1 MSRNLPARPNL
12 EYLKK
17 EAKERLDVLRRRDP
31 AAQLADAQH
40 DLAKEYGFASWPQ
53 LKAHV
58 EGAVA
63 LAHPLA
69 GRWIANLSLSV
80 RHPANPFQ
88 RATIVFAVTG
98 AQVDIADEFVDEAGG
113 VLRNRQ
119 AILADG
125 VAHEMANGYVL
136 TASWRSARVL
146 ETVAAKNGA
155 EVGRG
160 TYEVSADGRR
170 LTITSADQ
178 VIVLDRAIA

>member
-17 EAKERLDVLRRRDP
+17 EAKERLDVLRRRD
-31 AAQLADAQH
+31 AAVQLSDAQH
-40 DLAKEYGFASWPQ
+40 VLAKEYGFASWPQ

-58 EGAVA
+58 EAAVA

-69 GRWIANLSLSV
+69 GRWIANLQLSI

-88 RATIVFAVTG
+88 RATIVFAING

-113 VLRNRQ
+113 VLRNRH
-119 AILADG
+119 AIVADG

-136 TASWRSARVL
+136 TASWRGGHVL
-146 ETVAAKNGA
+146 ETVATKDGA
-155 EVGRG
+155 VVGRG

-170 LTITSADQ
+170 LTITAADQ